1 MVFESA
7 DRTEEGVGVNG
18 RHLDGRLAWL
28 NNGSCRYEE
37 ALAAAEQGSHYPD
50 DLGLATWAVVE
61 LIEAAVRS
69 GRTERANKAFHQLSA
84 ATLASGS
91 DWVLGITARSR
102 ALISEGNEAELLY
115 QEAIERLGRTTVRV
129 ELARA
134 HLLYGEWL
142 RRGGRRV
149 DARTELRLAYG
160 TFNSMCLEA
169 FAERARRELLAT
181 GETVRKRNVETFG
194 ELTPQEEAIS
204 RFAGAGYTNSEIAL
218 KLFLSERTVEW
229 HLRKVFT
236 KLGVRSRRQLRETL
250 TEVEQVPWPA

>member
-1 MVFESA
+1 MDAHHV
-7 DRTEEGVGVNG
+7 
-18 RHLDGRLAWL
+18 DGRLAWL
-28 NNGSCRYEE
+28 NNGSCRYDE
-37 ALAAAEQGSHYPD
+37 ALAAAEQGSQYPD

-69 GRTERANKAFHQLSA
+69 GRTERANRAFHQLSA

-91 DWVLGITARSR
+91 DWVLGITARCR
-102 ALISEGNEAELLY
+102 ALITEGNEAELLY

-142 RRGGRRV
+142 RRSGRRV

-160 TFNSMCLEA
+160 TFNSMCVEA

-181 GETVRKRNVETFG
+181 GETVRKRRPETFG
-194 ELTPQEEAIS
+194 ELTPQEQAVS
-204 RFAGAGYTNSEIAL
+204 RFAGTGYTNSEIAV

-236 KLGVRSRRQLRETL
+236 KLGVRSRRQLREIL